1 MAELTAAGKALQEPG
16 GIERELAKV
25 REYKAE
31 IERLLEGREGS
42 IELQARVKYLSE
54 LEQELLK
61 LQRLQSRVERL
72 ERWQGLIPN
81 YDPWV
86 GLSIL
91 PVLLYVLV
99 LELFGTRAAIGAG
112 FGSAVVVF
120 FVQRRVQPNRGAI
133 FWLAVLALVLLAG
146 GSIVGWILDSDKAF
160 FAASP
165 VGDFIT
171 AAIFAGSLLLGRPLM
186 GMVVREVFPGVR
198 EKLPA
203 DDRAFFKI
211 TAIFAMENLIM
222 GIVRVW
228 LLDEVSASVFPWISR
243 GVGIPLRLALVW
255 WSYQLIQRSIRRR
268 AVVEEGRR
276 RLGRR
281 TKPGRRRRQ
290 RWSERV
296 RGGSWGRGAPLC
308 LRHLPPPSRGER
320 GTRAPS
326 PAEPGGAIESG
337 IPLTTQCGQR
347 GERGNGDYAQV
358 S

>member
-1 MAELTAAGKALQEPG
+1 MAELTAAGKALREPG

-31 IERLLEGREGS
+31 VERLLEGREGS
-42 IELQARVKYLSE
+42 IELLARVKYLSE

-61 LQRLQSRVERL
+61 LQRVQSKVERL

-99 LELFGTRAAIGAG
+99 LELFGTRAAIGVG

-171 AAIFAGSLLLGRPLM
+171 AAIFAGSLLLGRPVM

-198 EKLPA
+198 EKLSA

-228 LLDEVSASVFPWISR
+228 LLDEVSASLFPWISR
-243 GVGIPLRLALVW
+243 GSGDSVAAGAGLVVVPAD
-255 WSYQLIQRSIRRR
+255 SAVDSAAR
-268 AVVEEGRR
+268 A
-276 RLGRR
+276 
-281 TKPGRRRRQ
+281 
-290 RWSERV
+290 
-296 RGGSWGRGAPLC
+296 GA
-308 LRHLPPPSRGER
+308 G
-320 GTRAPS
+320 
-326 PAEPGGAIESG
+326 
-337 IPLTTQCGQR
+337 
-347 GERGNGDYAQV
+347 
-358 S
+358 

>member
-1 MAELTAAGKALQEPG
+1 M
-16 GIERELAKV
+16 
-25 REYKAE
+25 
-31 IERLLEGREGS
+31 
-42 IELQARVKYLSE
+42 
-54 LEQELLK
+54 
-61 LQRLQSRVERL
+61 
-72 ERWQGLIPN
+72 
-81 YDPWV
+81 
-86 GLSIL
+86 
-91 PVLLYVLV
+91 
-99 LELFGTRAAIGAG
+99 
-112 FGSAVVVF
+112 F

-268 AVVEEGRR
+268 AVEQAADEAA
-276 RLGRR
+276 
-281 TKPGRRRRQ
+281 
-290 RWSERV
+290 E
-296 RGGSWGRGAPLC
+296 A
-308 LRHLPPPSRGER
+308 
-320 GTRAPS
+320 A
-326 PAEPGGAIESG
+326 AEPEGAAEA
-337 IPLTTQCGQR
+337 
-347 GERGNGDYAQV
+347 E
-358 S
+358 

>member
-1 MAELTAAGKALQEPG
+1 MAELTAAGKALREPG

-31 IERLLEGREGS
+31 VERLLEGREGS
-42 IELQARVKYLSE
+42 TELLARVKYLGE

-72 ERWQGLIPN
+72 ERWHGLIPN

-171 AAIFAGSLLLGRPLM
+171 AAIFGGSLLLGRPVM

-228 LLDEVSASVFPWISR
+228 LLDEVSASLFPWISR

-255 WSYQLIQRSIRRR
+255 WSYQLIQQSIRRR
-268 AVVEEGRR
+268 AVEQAADEATEAAAEVEE
-276 RLGRR
+276 
-281 TKPGRRRRQ
+281 
-290 RWSERV
+290 
-296 RGGSWGRGAPLC
+296 A
-308 LRHLPPPSRGER
+308 
-320 GTRAPS
+320 
-326 PAEPGGAIESG
+326 AEAE
-337 IPLTTQCGQR
+337 
-347 GERGNGDYAQV
+347 
-358 S
+358 

>member
-25 REYKAE
+25 REFKAE
-31 IERLLEGREGS
+31 VERLLEGREGS

-54 LEQELLK
+54 LEQDLLK
-61 LQRLQSRVERL
+61 LQRLQ
-72 ERWQGLIPN
+72 RWQGLIPN

-171 AAIFAGSLLLGRPLM
+171 AAIFAASLLIGRPVM

-203 DDRAFFKI
+203 EDRAFFKI

-255 WSYQLIQRSIRRR
+255 WSYQLIQQSIRRR
-268 AVVEEGRR
+268 ALEQAADEAA
-276 RLGRR
+276 
-281 TKPGRRRRQ
+281 
-290 RWSERV
+290 
-296 RGGSWGRGAPLC
+296 GAEA
-308 LRHLPPPSRGER
+308 G
-320 GTRAPS
+320 
-326 PAEPGGAIESG
+326 AEAE
-337 IPLTTQCGQR
+337 
-347 GERGNGDYAQV
+347 
-358 S
+358 